1 MEGAML
7 YRKFPAYNS
16 NVSSTIPSDNL
27 VRSMRSFTIPITT
40 NFGLF
45 SQMLKVTLETFLM
58 RRVVFARSRVL
69 SRCHFGS
76 SGVLKRDRDF
86 PFFFGNFVFCVG
98 FGRHVGLINV
108 YWPPYP
114 R

>member
-27 VRSMRSFTIPITT
+27 VRSVRSFTIPITT

-58 RRVVFARSRVL
+58 RRVTLIGLGRVFVL
-69 SRCHFGS
+69 LCTAGQIPSFTMVEGD
-76 SGVLKRDRDF
+76 V
-86 PFFFGNFVFCVG
+86 
-98 FGRHVGLINV
+98 RHKCRKYNCN
-108 YWPPYP
+108 
-114 R
+114 

>member
-7 YRKFPAYNS
+7 YRKFPAYNL
-16 NVSSTIPSDNL
+16 NVSSAIPSDNL

-58 RRVVFARSRVL
+58 RRGNSHL
-69 SRCHFGS
+69 YGGGS
-76 SGVLKRDRDF
+76 
-86 PFFFGNFVFCVG
+86 CVHDSSATRPNPQG
-98 FGRHVGLINV
+98 ANTESSELEFH
-108 YWPPYP
+108 
-114 R
+114 

>member
-45 SQMLKVTLETFLM
+45 SQMLKVTLETFSV
-58 RRVVFARSRVL
+58 RRVPQQQSVPAAEHRAGRA
-69 SRCHFGS
+69 GS
-76 SGVLKRDRDF
+76 SE
-86 PFFFGNFVFCVG
+86 
-98 FGRHVGLINV
+98 
-108 YWPPYP
+108 
-114 R
+114 

>member
-16 NVSSTIPSDNL
+16 NVSGTIPSDNL

-58 RRVVFARSRVL
+58 RRAVSEERCAVVN
-69 SRCHFGS
+69 
-76 SGVLKRDRDF
+76 RD
-86 PFFFGNFVFCVG
+86 GE
-98 FGRHVGLINV
+98 GRYQLENV
-108 YWPPYP
+108 VTVV
-114 R
+114 

>member
-7 YRKFPAYNS
+7 YRKFLAYNL
-16 NVSSTIPSDNL
+16 NVSSAIPSDNL

-58 RRVVFARSRVL
+58 RRVAIGQGADCDRSGADCDR
-69 SRCHFGS
+69 
-76 SGVLKRDRDF
+76 SG
-86 PFFFGNFVFCVG
+86 
-98 FGRHVGLINV
+98 GRL
-108 YWPPYP
+108 
-114 R
+114 

>member
-27 VRSMRSFTIPITT
+27 VRSVRSFTIPITT

-58 RRVVFARSRVL
+58 RRGVDFNVLNQEGYRTLPPAARD
-69 SRCHFGS
+69 C
-76 SGVLKRDRDF
+76 
-86 PFFFGNFVFCVG
+86 
-98 FGRHVGLINV
+98 
-108 YWPPYP
+108 
-114 R
+114 